1 MWGVEVCK
9 GGGCKFLVGVK
20 KCDATLV
27 MLRVCLGMIYSP
39 VTSYLCIYG
48 HSKSYQCLLP
58 IAIALETT
66 RCTGEGKTINSPGF
80 LDEAHIC
87 LLWHRPLPLL
97 ECLLFWLLSLWLQ
110 ADHRGYVYEL
120 FCSVMLSTTNV
131 IATDKTTKGKKK
143 DDTKDY
149 VSQRD
154 LVRWHL
160 LIVP

>member
-1 MWGVEVCK
+1 
-9 GGGCKFLVGVK
+9 
-20 KCDATLV
+20 

-87 LLWHRPLPLL
+87 LLWHLPLPLL
-97 ECLLFWLLSLWLQ
+97 GCLLFWLLSLWLQ

-131 IATDKTTKGKKK
+131 IATDKTTKGKKE
-143 DDTKDY
+143 
-149 VSQRD
+149 
-154 LVRWHL
+154 RWHERL
-160 LIVP
+160 RISKGPCEMTFTDSALKHSLSLESLNLA